1 MDNCGTYCILL
12 QNITFVK
19 YYDNLVRT
27 YNNKDEIKQQFFND
41 IKNSIMTKMRNNRS
55 KYITYLQ
62 INPNLKIPDIYE
74 NIINNHQRNL
84 TAKLRLVSHDLM
96 IEVGRRTNI
105 LIENRRCLC
114 GEIETEEHIL
124 LYCIYYANIRN
135 NHSIIIQSIETI
147 LSNKQYSNYITEI
160 TTYRKTL
167 REQSNQ
173 QF

>member
-1 MDNCGTYCILL
+1 
-12 QNITFVK
+12 
-19 YYDNLVRT
+19 
-27 YNNKDEIKQQFFND
+27 
-41 IKNSIMTKMRNNRS
+41 MTKMRNNRS

-114 GEIETEEHIL
+114 GEIETEEHFL
-124 LYCIYYANIRN
+124 LYCIYYSNIRN